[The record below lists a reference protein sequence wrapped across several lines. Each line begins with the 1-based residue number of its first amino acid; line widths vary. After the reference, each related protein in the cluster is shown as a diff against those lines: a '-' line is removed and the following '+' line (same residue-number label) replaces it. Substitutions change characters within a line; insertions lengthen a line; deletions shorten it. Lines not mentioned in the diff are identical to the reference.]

1 MRHVRKQQK
10 SLMPKILLIVVLVA
24 ALSISSVVTVMANTA
39 DITVYDGSETY
50 RFSMIGQNPQDI
62 LSRAQTE
69 GMAPVSDIDTYDF
82 SPENG
87 TLTVQRFVR
96 VSVKEDNA
104 SQMILAPKGKTLS
117 DVFAENEITL
127 GARDTADA
135 DLTAALT
142 ADIAVQITRA
152 KRVFVSA
159 DGKRR
164 MEDLNEG
171 TVEDALKAAGITL
184 GENDTVTPAMD
195 TALTNG
201 MRIRVQR
208 YLDLT
213 VTADGKTTE
222 KSVAAENYSDAVE
235 AMGITLGEND
245 TVTPAMDTAL
255 TNGMRI
261 RVQRYLDLTVTA
273 DGKTTEKSVAAE
285 NYSDAVEA
293 MGITLGEN
301 DRILVATAEGEK
313 QVKAEDN
320 VSSGDVIR
328 VVRIRTEEVIE
339 NEAVAYSTVYEDTEE
354 LYEGETETKTEGVE
368 GEAKVTYTV
377 TYADGEEE
385 SRVAKTKEVLKEAK
399 SAVVLRGTKEK
410 QNVFTDASG
419 APSSFEYS
427 LTGSCTAY
435 YAPAGAVTSIGATP
449 QVGYVAVDPNRIPYG
464 SLLYITAVDGSWT
477 YGYCYAMD
485 TGGAAMC
492 GDIVADLYYDT
503 LEDCTAFGRR
513 DMIVYV
519 VRAGW

>member
-245 TVTPAMDTAL
+245 
-255 TNGMRI
+255 
-261 RVQRYLDLTVTA
+261 
-273 DGKTTEKSVAAE
+273 
-285 NYSDAVEA
+285 
-293 MGITLGEN
+293 
-301 DRILVATAEGEK
+301 RILVATA
-313 QVKAEDN
+313 
-320 VSSGDVIR
+320 
-328 VVRIRTEEVIE
+328 
-339 NEAVAYSTVYEDTEE
+339 
-354 LYEGETETKTEGVE
+354 EGETETKTEGVE

>member
-184 GENDTVTPAMD
+184 GETTPSHRPWIPHLQTVCASACSGTLTSPLRQMAKRPRR
-195 TALTNG
+195 ALPLKITG
-201 MRIRVQR
+201 M
-208 YLDLT
+208 
-213 VTADGKTTE
+213 
-222 KSVAAENYSDAVE
+222 
-235 AMGITLGEND
+235 
-245 TVTPAMDTAL
+245 P
-255 TNGMRI
+255 
-261 RVQRYLDLTVTA
+261 
-273 DGKTTEKSVAAE
+273 
-285 NYSDAVEA
+285 
-293 MGITLGEN
+293 
-301 DRILVATAEGEK
+301 
-313 QVKAEDN
+313 
-320 VSSGDVIR
+320 
-328 VVRIRTEEVIE
+328 
-339 NEAVAYSTVYEDTEE
+339 
-354 LYEGETETKTEGVE
+354 
-368 GEAKVTYTV
+368 
-377 TYADGEEE
+377 
-385 SRVAKTKEVLKEAK
+385 
-399 SAVVLRGTKEK
+399 
-410 QNVFTDASG
+410 
-419 APSSFEYS
+419 
-427 LTGSCTAY
+427 
-435 YAPAGAVTSIGATP
+435 
-449 QVGYVAVDPNRIPYG
+449 
-464 SLLYITAVDGSWT
+464 
-477 YGYCYAMD
+477 
-485 TGGAAMC
+485 
-492 GDIVADLYYDT
+492 
-503 LEDCTAFGRR
+503 
-513 DMIVYV
+513 
-519 VRAGW
+519 

>member
-127 GARDTADA
+127 GARDKADA

-184 GENDTVTPAMD
+184 GEND
-195 TALTNG
+195 
-201 MRIRVQR
+201 
-208 YLDLT
+208 
-213 VTADGKTTE
+213 
-222 KSVAAENYSDAVE
+222 
-235 AMGITLGEND
+235 
-245 TVTPAMDTAL
+245 
-255 TNGMRI
+255 
-261 RVQRYLDLTVTA
+261 
-273 DGKTTEKSVAAE
+273 
-285 NYSDAVEA
+285 
-293 MGITLGEN
+293 
-301 DRILVATAEGEK
+301 RILVATAEGEK

-328 VVRIRTEEVIE
+328 VVRIRTEEITE

-385 SRVAKTKEVLKEAK
+385 NRVVKTKEVLKEAK

>member
-171 TVEDALKAAGITL
+171 TVEDALKAA
-184 GENDTVTPAMD
+184 D
-195 TALTNG
+195 
-201 MRIRVQR
+201 
-208 YLDLT
+208 
-213 VTADGKTTE
+213 
-222 KSVAAENYSDAVE
+222 
-235 AMGITLGEND
+235 
-245 TVTPAMDTAL
+245 
-255 TNGMRI
+255 
-261 RVQRYLDLTVTA
+261 
-273 DGKTTEKSVAAE
+273 
-285 NYSDAVEA
+285 
-293 MGITLGEN
+293 ITLGEN

-328 VVRIRTEEVIE
+328 VVRIHTEEITE

-385 SRVAKTKEVLKEAK
+385 NRVVKTKEVLKEAK

>member
-159 DGKRR
+159 DGK
-164 MEDLNEG
+164 
-171 TVEDALKAAGITL
+171 
-184 GENDTVTPAMD
+184 
-195 TALTNG
+195 
-201 MRIRVQR
+201 
-208 YLDLT
+208 
-213 VTADGKTTE
+213 
-222 KSVAAENYSDAVE
+222 
-235 AMGITLGEND
+235 
-245 TVTPAMDTAL
+245 
-255 TNGMRI
+255 
-261 RVQRYLDLTVTA
+261 
-273 DGKTTEKSVAAE
+273 TTEKSVAAE

-328 VVRIRTEEVIE
+328 VVRIRTEEVTE

-385 SRVAKTKEVLKEAK
+385 SRVVKTKEVLKEAK

>member
-171 TVEDALKAAGITL
+171 TVEDALKAA
-184 GENDTVTPAMD
+184 D
-195 TALTNG
+195 
-201 MRIRVQR
+201 
-208 YLDLT
+208 
-213 VTADGKTTE
+213 
-222 KSVAAENYSDAVE
+222 
-235 AMGITLGEND
+235 ITLGEND

-328 VVRIRTEEVIE
+328 VVRIHTEEITE

-354 LYEGETETKTEGVE
+354 LYE
-368 GEAKVTYTV
+368 
-377 TYADGEEE
+377 EEN
-385 SRVAKTKEVLKEAK
+385 RVVKTKEVLKEAK

>member
-1 MRHVRKQQK
+1 MRHVRKQQN

-245 TVTPAMDTAL
+245 
-255 TNGMRI
+255 
-261 RVQRYLDLTVTA
+261 
-273 DGKTTEKSVAAE
+273 
-285 NYSDAVEA
+285 
-293 MGITLGEN
+293 
-301 DRILVATAEGEK
+301 RILVATAE
-313 QVKAEDN
+313 V
-320 VSSGDVIR
+320 
-328 VVRIRTEEVIE
+328 TE

-385 SRVAKTKEVLKEAK
+385 NRVVKTKEVLKEAK

>member
-104 SQMILAPKGKTLS
+104 SQMILAPKSKTLS

-152 KRVFVSA
+152 KRVFVS
-159 DGKRR
+159 
-164 MEDLNEG
+164 
-171 TVEDALKAAGITL
+171 
-184 GENDTVTPAMD
+184 
-195 TALTNG
+195 
-201 MRIRVQR
+201 
-208 YLDLT
+208 
-213 VTADGKTTE
+213 
-222 KSVAAENYSDAVE
+222 
-235 AMGITLGEND
+235 
-245 TVTPAMDTAL
+245 
-255 TNGMRI
+255 
-261 RVQRYLDLTVTA
+261 A

-328 VVRIRTEEVIE
+328 VVRIHTEEITE

-385 SRVAKTKEVLKEAK
+385 NRVVKTKEVLKEAK

>member
-1 MRHVRKQQK
+1 M
-10 SLMPKILLIVVLVA
+10 
-24 ALSISSVVTVMANTA
+24 
-39 DITVYDGSETY
+39 
-50 RFSMIGQNPQDI
+50 
-62 LSRAQTE
+62 
-69 GMAPVSDIDTYDF
+69 
-82 SPENG
+82 
-87 TLTVQRFVR
+87 QRFVR

-184 GENDTVTPAMD
+184 GEND
-195 TALTNG
+195 
-201 MRIRVQR
+201 
-208 YLDLT
+208 
-213 VTADGKTTE
+213 
-222 KSVAAENYSDAVE
+222 
-235 AMGITLGEND
+235 
-245 TVTPAMDTAL
+245 
-255 TNGMRI
+255 
-261 RVQRYLDLTVTA
+261 
-273 DGKTTEKSVAAE
+273 
-285 NYSDAVEA
+285 
-293 MGITLGEN
+293 
-301 DRILVATAEGEK
+301 RILVATAEGEK

-328 VVRIRTEEVIE
+328 VVRIRTEEITE

-385 SRVAKTKEVLKEAK
+385 NRVVKTKEVLKEAK

>member
-159 DGKRR
+159 DGK
-164 MEDLNEG
+164 
-171 TVEDALKAAGITL
+171 
-184 GENDTVTPAMD
+184 
-195 TALTNG
+195 
-201 MRIRVQR
+201 
-208 YLDLT
+208 
-213 VTADGKTTE
+213 
-222 KSVAAENYSDAVE
+222 
-235 AMGITLGEND
+235 
-245 TVTPAMDTAL
+245 
-255 TNGMRI
+255 
-261 RVQRYLDLTVTA
+261 
-273 DGKTTEKSVAAE
+273 TTEKSVAAE

-328 VVRIRTEEVIE
+328 VVRIRTEEVTE

>member
-184 GENDTVTPAMD
+184 GEND
-195 TALTNG
+195 
-201 MRIRVQR
+201 
-208 YLDLT
+208 
-213 VTADGKTTE
+213 
-222 KSVAAENYSDAVE
+222 
-235 AMGITLGEND
+235 
-245 TVTPAMDTAL
+245 
-255 TNGMRI
+255 
-261 RVQRYLDLTVTA
+261 
-273 DGKTTEKSVAAE
+273 
-285 NYSDAVEA
+285 
-293 MGITLGEN
+293 
-301 DRILVATAEGEK
+301 RILVATAEGEK

-328 VVRIRTEEVIE
+328 VVRIRTEEITE

-385 SRVAKTKEVLKEAK
+385 NRVVKTKEVLKEAK
-399 SAVVLRGTKEK
+399 NAVVLRGTKEK
-410 QNVFTDASG
+410 QNVFTDASD

>member
-171 TVEDALKAAGITL
+171 TVADALKAAGITL
-184 GENDTVTPAMD
+184 GENDTVTPA
-195 TALTNG
+195 
-201 MRIRVQR
+201 V
-208 YLDLT
+208 
-213 VTADGKTTE
+213 
-222 KSVAAENYSDAVE
+222 
-235 AMGITLGEND
+235 
-245 TVTPAMDTAL
+245 DTAL

-328 VVRIRTEEVIE
+328 VVRIRTEEVTE
-339 NEAVAYSTVYEDTEE
+339 NEAVAYSTVYEDTED
-354 LYEGETETKTEGVE
+354 LYEGETETKTEG
-368 GEAKVTYTV
+368 
-377 TYADGEEE
+377 
-385 SRVAKTKEVLKEAK
+385 
-399 SAVVLRGTKEK
+399 VLRGTKEK

>member
-159 DGKRR
+159 DGK
-164 MEDLNEG
+164 
-171 TVEDALKAAGITL
+171 
-184 GENDTVTPAMD
+184 
-195 TALTNG
+195 
-201 MRIRVQR
+201 
-208 YLDLT
+208 
-213 VTADGKTTE
+213 
-222 KSVAAENYSDAVE
+222 
-235 AMGITLGEND
+235 
-245 TVTPAMDTAL
+245 
-255 TNGMRI
+255 
-261 RVQRYLDLTVTA
+261 
-273 DGKTTEKSVAAE
+273 TTEKSVAAE

-328 VVRIRTEEVIE
+328 VVRIRTEEITE

-385 SRVAKTKEVLKEAK
+385 NRVVKTKEVLKEAK

>member
-184 GENDTVTPAMD
+184 GEND
-195 TALTNG
+195 
-201 MRIRVQR
+201 
-208 YLDLT
+208 
-213 VTADGKTTE
+213 
-222 KSVAAENYSDAVE
+222 
-235 AMGITLGEND
+235 
-245 TVTPAMDTAL
+245 
-255 TNGMRI
+255 
-261 RVQRYLDLTVTA
+261 
-273 DGKTTEKSVAAE
+273 
-285 NYSDAVEA
+285 
-293 MGITLGEN
+293 
-301 DRILVATAEGEK
+301 RILVATAEGEK

-328 VVRIRTEEVIE
+328 VVRIRTEEVTE

-385 SRVAKTKEVLKEAK
+385 NRVVKTKEVLKEAK

>member
-127 GARDTADA
+127 G
-135 DLTAALT
+135 
-142 ADIAVQITRA
+142 
-152 KRVFVSA
+152 
-159 DGKRR
+159 
-164 MEDLNEG
+164 
-171 TVEDALKAAGITL
+171 
-184 GENDTVTPAMD
+184 
-195 TALTNG
+195 
-201 MRIRVQR
+201 
-208 YLDLT
+208 
-213 VTADGKTTE
+213 
-222 KSVAAENYSDAVE
+222 
-235 AMGITLGEND
+235 END

-328 VVRIRTEEVIE
+328 VVRIRTEEVTE

-377 TYADGEEE
+377 TYADGKEEN
-385 SRVAKTKEVLKEAK
+385 RVVKTKEVLKEAK

>member
-152 KRVFVSA
+152 KRVFISA

-171 TVEDALKAAGITL
+171 TVEDALKAA
-184 GENDTVTPAMD
+184 
-195 TALTNG
+195 
-201 MRIRVQR
+201 
-208 YLDLT
+208 
-213 VTADGKTTE
+213 
-222 KSVAAENYSDAVE
+222 
-235 AMGITLGEND
+235 GITLGEND

-328 VVRIRTEEVIE
+328 VVRIRTEE
-339 NEAVAYSTVYEDTEE
+339 

-385 SRVAKTKEVLKEAK
+385 NRVVKTKEVLKEAK

-477 YGYCYAMD
+477 YGYC
-485 TGGAAMC
+485 T
-492 GDIVADLYYDT
+492 
-503 LEDCTAFGRR
+503 
-513 DMIVYV
+513 
-519 VRAGW
+519 

>member
-152 KRVFVSA
+152 KRVFISA

-171 TVEDALKAAGITL
+171 TVEDALKAA
-184 GENDTVTPAMD
+184 
-195 TALTNG
+195 
-201 MRIRVQR
+201 RH
-208 YLDLT
+208 
-213 VTADGKTTE
+213 
-222 KSVAAENYSDAVE
+222 
-235 AMGITLGEND
+235 
-245 TVTPAMDTAL
+245 
-255 TNGMRI
+255 
-261 RVQRYLDLTVTA
+261 
-273 DGKTTEKSVAAE
+273 
-285 NYSDAVEA
+285 
-293 MGITLGEN
+293 
-301 DRILVATAEGEK
+301 
-313 QVKAEDN
+313 
-320 VSSGDVIR
+320 
-328 VVRIRTEEVIE
+328 
-339 NEAVAYSTVYEDTEE
+339 
-354 LYEGETETKTEGVE
+354 
-368 GEAKVTYTV
+368 
-377 TYADGEEE
+377 YA
-385 SRVAKTKEVLKEAK
+385 RRK
-399 SAVVLRGTKEK
+399 RHRH
-410 QNVFTDASG
+410 
-419 APSSFEYS
+419 
-427 LTGSCTAY
+427 TG
-435 YAPAGAVTSIGATP
+435 
-449 QVGYVAVDPNRIPYG
+449 
-464 SLLYITAVDGSWT
+464 
-477 YGYCYAMD
+477 YGYRTYKRYAHPR
-485 TGGAAMC
+485 AA
-492 GDIVADLYYDT
+492 LP
-503 LEDCTAFGRR
+503 
-513 DMIVYV
+513 
-519 VRAGW
+519 

>member
-171 TVEDALKAAGITL
+171 TVEDAL
-184 GENDTVTPAMD
+184 
-195 TALTNG
+195 
-201 MRIRVQR
+201 
-208 YLDLT
+208 
-213 VTADGKTTE
+213 
-222 KSVAAENYSDAVE
+222 
-235 AMGITLGEND
+235 
-245 TVTPAMDTAL
+245 
-255 TNGMRI
+255 
-261 RVQRYLDLTVTA
+261 
-273 DGKTTEKSVAAE
+273 
-285 NYSDAVEA
+285 
-293 MGITLGEN
+293 
-301 DRILVATAEGEK
+301 
-313 QVKAEDN
+313 
-320 VSSGDVIR
+320 
-328 VVRIRTEEVIE
+328 
-339 NEAVAYSTVYEDTEE
+339 
-354 LYEGETETKTEGVE
+354 
-368 GEAKVTYTV
+368 
-377 TYADGEEE
+377 
-385 SRVAKTKEVLKEAK
+385 
-399 SAVVLRGTKEK
+399 
-410 QNVFTDASG
+410 
-419 APSSFEYS
+419 
-427 LTGSCTAY
+427 
-435 YAPAGAVTSIGATP
+435 
-449 QVGYVAVDPNRIPYG
+449 
-464 SLLYITAVDGSWT
+464 
-477 YGYCYAMD
+477 
-485 TGGAAMC
+485 
-492 GDIVADLYYDT
+492 
-503 LEDCTAFGRR
+503 
-513 DMIVYV
+513 
-519 VRAGW
+519 

>member
-24 ALSISSVVTVMANTA
+24 ALSISSVVTVMANT
-39 DITVYDGSETY
+39 
-50 RFSMIGQNPQDI
+50 
-62 LSRAQTE
+62 
-69 GMAPVSDIDTYDF
+69 
-82 SPENG
+82 
-87 TLTVQRFVR
+87 
-96 VSVKEDNA
+96 
-104 SQMILAPKGKTLS
+104 
-117 DVFAENEITL
+117 
-127 GARDTADA
+127 A

-184 GENDTVTPAMD
+184 GEND
-195 TALTNG
+195 
-201 MRIRVQR
+201 
-208 YLDLT
+208 
-213 VTADGKTTE
+213 
-222 KSVAAENYSDAVE
+222 
-235 AMGITLGEND
+235 
-245 TVTPAMDTAL
+245 
-255 TNGMRI
+255 
-261 RVQRYLDLTVTA
+261 
-273 DGKTTEKSVAAE
+273 
-285 NYSDAVEA
+285 
-293 MGITLGEN
+293 
-301 DRILVATAEGEK
+301 RILVATAEGEK

-328 VVRIRTEEVIE
+328 VVRIRTEEVTE

>member
-117 DVFAENEITL
+117 DVFTENEITL

-159 DGKRR
+159 DGK
-164 MEDLNEG
+164 
-171 TVEDALKAAGITL
+171 
-184 GENDTVTPAMD
+184 
-195 TALTNG
+195 
-201 MRIRVQR
+201 
-208 YLDLT
+208 
-213 VTADGKTTE
+213 
-222 KSVAAENYSDAVE
+222 
-235 AMGITLGEND
+235 
-245 TVTPAMDTAL
+245 
-255 TNGMRI
+255 
-261 RVQRYLDLTVTA
+261 
-273 DGKTTEKSVAAE
+273 TTEKSVAAE

-313 QVKAEDN
+313 RVKAEDN
-320 VSSGDVIR
+320 VSNGDVIR
-328 VVRIRTEEVIE
+328 VVRIRTEEITE

-385 SRVAKTKEVLKEAK
+385 SRVVKTKEVLKEAK

>member
-184 GENDTVTPAMD
+184 GEND
-195 TALTNG
+195 
-201 MRIRVQR
+201 
-208 YLDLT
+208 
-213 VTADGKTTE
+213 
-222 KSVAAENYSDAVE
+222 
-235 AMGITLGEND
+235 
-245 TVTPAMDTAL
+245 
-255 TNGMRI
+255 
-261 RVQRYLDLTVTA
+261 
-273 DGKTTEKSVAAE
+273 
-285 NYSDAVEA
+285 
-293 MGITLGEN
+293 
-301 DRILVATAEGEK
+301 RILVATAEGEK

-328 VVRIRTEEVIE
+328 VVRIHTEEITE

-385 SRVAKTKEVLKEAK
+385 NRVVKTKEVLKEAK

>member
-135 DLTAALT
+135 DLTAALK
-142 ADIAVQITRA
+142 AV
-152 KRVFVSA
+152 
-159 DGKRR
+159 
-164 MEDLNEG
+164 
-171 TVEDALKAAGITL
+171 
-184 GENDTVTPAMD
+184 
-195 TALTNG
+195 
-201 MRIRVQR
+201 
-208 YLDLT
+208 
-213 VTADGKTTE
+213 
-222 KSVAAENYSDAVE
+222 
-235 AMGITLGEND
+235 GITLGEND

-328 VVRIRTEEVIE
+328 VVRIRTEEVTE

-385 SRVAKTKEVLKEAK
+385 NRVVKTKEVLKEAK

>member
-1 MRHVRKQQK
+1 M
-10 SLMPKILLIVVLVA
+10 
-24 ALSISSVVTVMANTA
+24 
-39 DITVYDGSETY
+39 
-50 RFSMIGQNPQDI
+50 
-62 LSRAQTE
+62 
-69 GMAPVSDIDTYDF
+69 
-82 SPENG
+82 
-87 TLTVQRFVR
+87 
-96 VSVKEDNA
+96 
-104 SQMILAPKGKTLS
+104 
-117 DVFAENEITL
+117 
-127 GARDTADA
+127 
-135 DLTAALT
+135 
-142 ADIAVQITRA
+142 
-152 KRVFVSA
+152 
-159 DGKRR
+159 
-164 MEDLNEG
+164 
-171 TVEDALKAAGITL
+171 
-184 GENDTVTPAMD
+184 
-195 TALTNG
+195 
-201 MRIRVQR
+201 
-208 YLDLT
+208 
-213 VTADGKTTE
+213 
-222 KSVAAENYSDAVE
+222 
-235 AMGITLGEND
+235 
-245 TVTPAMDTAL
+245 
-255 TNGMRI
+255 
-261 RVQRYLDLTVTA
+261 
-273 DGKTTEKSVAAE
+273 
-285 NYSDAVEA
+285 
-293 MGITLGEN
+293 
-301 DRILVATAEGEK
+301 
-313 QVKAEDN
+313 
-320 VSSGDVIR
+320 IR
-328 VVRIRTEEVIE
+328 VVRIRTEEVTE

-385 SRVAKTKEVLKEAK
+385 NRIVKTKEVLKEAK

>member
-245 TVTPAMDTAL
+245 
-255 TNGMRI
+255 
-261 RVQRYLDLTVTA
+261 
-273 DGKTTEKSVAAE
+273 
-285 NYSDAVEA
+285 
-293 MGITLGEN
+293 
-301 DRILVATAEGEK
+301 RILVATAEGEK

-435 YAPAGAVTSIGATP
+435 YAPAGAVTSIGRYTAGRLCRRRPKPHPVRFAAVHHRGGRLVDIWLLLRHGHRRSGHVRRHRGRPLLRYAGRLHRIRQTRYDRLRCARRLVNKVTP
-449 QVGYVAVDPNRIPYG
+449 LDNKRHVIK
-464 SLLYITAVDGSWT
+464 
-477 YGYCYAMD
+477 
-485 TGGAAMC
+485 GG
-492 GDIVADLYYDT
+492 
-503 LEDCTAFGRR
+503 
-513 DMIVYV
+513 
-519 VRAGW
+519 

>member
-117 DVFAENEITL
+117 DVFEENEITL

-152 KRVFVSA
+152 KRVFVS
-159 DGKRR
+159 
-164 MEDLNEG
+164 
-171 TVEDALKAAGITL
+171 
-184 GENDTVTPAMD
+184 
-195 TALTNG
+195 
-201 MRIRVQR
+201 
-208 YLDLT
+208 
-213 VTADGKTTE
+213 
-222 KSVAAENYSDAVE
+222 
-235 AMGITLGEND
+235 
-245 TVTPAMDTAL
+245 
-255 TNGMRI
+255 
-261 RVQRYLDLTVTA
+261 A

-328 VVRIRTEEVIE
+328 VVRIRTEEVTE
-339 NEAVAYSTVYEDTEE
+339 NEAVAYSTVYEDTED

-385 SRVAKTKEVLKEAK
+385 NRVVKTKEVLKEAK

>member
-135 DLTAALT
+135 DLAAALT

-245 TVTPAMDTAL
+245 
-255 TNGMRI
+255 
-261 RVQRYLDLTVTA
+261 
-273 DGKTTEKSVAAE
+273 
-285 NYSDAVEA
+285 
-293 MGITLGEN
+293 
-301 DRILVATAEGEK
+301 RILVATAEGEK

-328 VVRIRTEEVIE
+328 VVRIRTEEVTE

-377 TYADGEEE
+377 TYADGKEEN
-385 SRVAKTKEVLKEAK
+385 RVVKTKEVLKEAK

>member
-245 TVTPAMDTAL
+245 
-255 TNGMRI
+255 
-261 RVQRYLDLTVTA
+261 
-273 DGKTTEKSVAAE
+273 
-285 NYSDAVEA
+285 
-293 MGITLGEN
+293 
-301 DRILVATAEGEK
+301 RILVATAEGEK

-328 VVRIRTEEVIE
+328 VVRIRTEEITE

-368 GEAKVTYTV
+368 GEAKVNLHGHV
-377 TYADGEEE
+377 
-385 SRVAKTKEVLKEAK
+385 
-399 SAVVLRGTKEK
+399 
-410 QNVFTDASG
+410 
-419 APSSFEYS
+419 
-427 LTGSCTAY
+427 C
-435 YAPAGAVTSIGATP
+435 
-449 QVGYVAVDPNRIPYG
+449 
-464 SLLYITAVDGSWT
+464 
-477 YGYCYAMD
+477 
-485 TGGAAMC
+485 
-492 GDIVADLYYDT
+492 
-503 LEDCTAFGRR
+503 GRR
-513 DMIVYV
+513 GRKPRRQDERSFKGSEERG
-519 VRAGW
+519 RAARYKKRSRTSSRMLPAHRPP

>member
-87 TLTVQRFVR
+87 TLTVQ
-96 VSVKEDNA
+96 
-104 SQMILAPKGKTLS
+104 
-117 DVFAENEITL
+117 
-127 GARDTADA
+127 
-135 DLTAALT
+135 
-142 ADIAVQITRA
+142 ITRA

-171 TVEDALKAAGITL
+171 TVEDALKAA
-184 GENDTVTPAMD
+184 
-195 TALTNG
+195 
-201 MRIRVQR
+201 
-208 YLDLT
+208 
-213 VTADGKTTE
+213 
-222 KSVAAENYSDAVE
+222 
-235 AMGITLGEND
+235 GITLGEND